1 MKSFIAVFSLLL
13 ITSAP
18 LHAQSI
24 KDVFDKNTKVVFLG
38 LDFTRVKIIGEPLS
52 KTEDIVAKQFTLIN
66 EKFVNERKKFDLNK
80 VFNKPNLST
89 AIGKVNKRNES
100 IDPSTLLSEDSD
112 DYQRLQAKDIDE
124 LVKNFDFNG
133 KTGTGLLFV
142 VEGYNKAIKE
152 ISVYVTYI
160 NLDTK
165 KVILTERATGEL
177 GAGFTYA
184 NYWLSGFKSLMDNI
198 GKKEYKAW
206 KAKYKA

>member
-1 MKSFIAVFSLLL
+1 MKNFIAVFILLFFAAGSLQ
-13 ITSAP
+13 
-18 LHAQSI
+18 AQSV
-24 KDVFDKNTKVVFLG
+24 KDAFDKNSKIVFFG

-52 KTEDIVAKQFTLIN
+52 KTDDIVAKQFTLIN

-89 AIGKVNKRNES
+89 SIGMVNKRNEA

-112 DYQRLQAKDIDE
+112 DFQRLEPKDIDA
-124 LVKNFDFNG
+124 LVQNFDFDG
-133 KTGTGLLFV
+133 KSGTGLLFV
-142 VEGYNKAIKE
+142 VEGYNKALKK

-160 NLDTK
+160 NLDAK
-165 KVILTERATGEL
+165 KVILTERVEGEL

-198 GKKEYKAW
+198 DKKHFKAW
-206 KAKYKA
+206 KSKYKA